1 MENPRPAAPRA
12 QNNAAKKSQIRRAPA
27 AHSNFAARSKTQS
40 ETKMH
45 ILLLNEYYPPDTS
58 ATAKMAAQVAEAL
71 AQRHQVTVVAGRPS
85 YDPDARYPYALL
97 RRDTRNRVMVECV
110 GSTAYPRH
118 KMQRRVSNYLSY
130 LALAVPRTLAL
141 RPDVIL
147 AMTDPPVAGITGAFI
162 ARLAGR
168 PFVYNIRDLYP
179 DMAVGGDIVRS
190 GKWVARW
197 ERWHRHALKQA
208 ARVIVLGDDMRDRIL
223 AKGVAAERVVVVRDG
238 ATAAASPALMPERDD
253 PVVQEIRH
261 GFPFVVLHAGNLG
274 FYGAWDTL
282 LAAAKLSSNEN
293 TGFVFIGDGANRAA
307 LESSARDLPNV
318 KFGPFR
324 PVEQIAHVMMAG
336 DLHIITVKRGL
347 QGVVVP
353 SKLYSTLAAGRPI
366 LVVAPLESDA
376 ARIVV
381 ESGCGVAADPDDPA
395 AVATAIRELRAQPA
409 RLAEMGR
416 RAGETAAKYARVD
429 ELNRFV
435 AIVEDAAR
443 NRSQCSITLN

>member
-1 MENPRPAAPRA
+1 
-12 QNNAAKKSQIRRAPA
+12 
-27 AHSNFAARSKTQS
+27 
-40 ETKMH
+40 MH

-97 RRDTRNRVMVECV
+97 RRGTGNRVTVECV

-118 KMQRRVSNYLSY
+118 QMLRRVANYLSY
-130 LALAVPRTLAL
+130 LALAVPRALAL
-141 RPDVIL
+141 RPDIIL
-147 AMTDPPVAGITGAFI
+147 AMTDPPVAGIAGAFI

-179 DMAVGGDIVRS
+179 DMAVGGDIVRA
-190 GKWVARW
+190 GKWVTRW
-197 ERWHRHALKQA
+197 ESLHRWALKQA
-208 ARVIVLGDDMRDRIL
+208 ARVIVLGDDMRERIL

-238 ATAAASPALMPERDD
+238 TAAGPSPGRMPERSDAI
-253 PVVQEIRH
+253 VQEIRH

-282 LAAAKLSSNEN
+282 LAAAKMLSNEN
-293 TGFVFIGDGANRAA
+293 TGFVFVGDGANRAA
-307 LESSARDLPNV
+307 LESAARNLPNV
-318 KFGPFR
+318 KFAAFR
-324 PVEQIAHVMMAG
+324 PVEQIAHVMLAG
-336 DLHIITVKRGL
+336 DLHIVTVRRGL
-347 QGVVVP
+347 EGVVVP

-366 LVVAPLESDA
+366 LVVAPPESDA

-395 AVATAIRELRAQPA
+395 AVAAAIRELRAQPA
-409 RLAEMGR
+409 RLAEMGC
-416 RAGETAAKYARVD
+416 RARETAAKYARVG
-429 ELNRFV
+429 ELERFV
-435 AIVEDAAR
+435 AIIESAAK
-443 NRSQCSITLN
+443 T